1 GGYPDEYLD
10 GLRKIFNYYTSNS
23 RTDSYTLERIE
34 VLRGPSSMLYGQGTT
49 GGVINMVSKR
59 PLEEAQG
66 EVGVQFGSFARK
78 QVQADLTGPLT
89 ADGQWLYRLV
99 ALARDA
105 DTQVD
110 YVRDDRSLLAPSL
123 TWRPSPATSLT
134 LQALWQRDR
143 TGSTS
148 QFFPWE
154 GVILPNPNGPLP
166 DNRFIGEPG
175 YDRYDTDRTTF
186 GWLFEHR
193 FNEQWAFRQNVRF
206 TENEVDYFSHYGDS
220 FTTPGGW
227 HGDPVNKRL
236 LGRFGF
242 GDVNRVRMLAT
253 DQHVEGDVVTGSVK
267 HKLLIGLDAM
277 RFKQTGETGG
287 DAPTYDP
294 YFGTLPSIDAYNPV
308 YGNFT
313 PFTLFDKGR
322 SQQRQVGL
330 YLQDQMKFDERWVVV
345 AGLRHDRAT
354 SQPAADAPDETTS
367 ANTPRLGFMVLADGW
382 SPYVSYS
389 ESFTPLANRS
399 VQGGTGFQSFKPLR
413 GKQWEG
419 GVKVQPPG
427 IEGLGFSA
435 LVYDLK
441 EQNQI
446 VETAPNV
453 FEQLNETWARG
464 AELEANVR
472 LGAGIDL
479 IASYTY
485 TKVDPQ
491 LENVPRNIASLWGKW
506 SLGAVGLPGFSVGAG
521 WRYWSAY
528 ADGDAPEVP
537 AVNLLDLMA
546 AWESQHWRLALNIN
560 NATDKSYV
568 STCLSRGDCWWGAR
582 RNVVASA
589 TYRW

>member
-1 GGYPDEYLD
+1 
-10 GLRKIFNYYTSNS
+10 
-23 RTDSYTLERIE
+23 
-34 VLRGPSSMLYGQGTT
+34 
-49 GGVINMVSKR
+49 
-59 PLEEAQG
+59 
-66 EVGVQFGSFARK
+66 
-78 QVQADLTGPLT
+78 
-89 ADGQWLYRLV
+89 
-99 ALARDA
+99 
-105 DTQVD
+105 
-110 YVRDDRSLLAPSL
+110 
-123 TWRPSPATSLT
+123 
-134 LQALWQRDR
+134 
-143 TGSTS
+143 
-148 QFFPWE
+148 
-154 GVILPNPNGPLP
+154 
-166 DNRFIGEPG
+166 
-175 YDRYDTDRTTF
+175 
-186 GWLFEHR
+186 
-193 FNEQWAFRQNVRF
+193 
-206 TENEVDYFSHYGDS
+206 
-220 FTTPGGW
+220 
-227 HGDPVNKRL
+227 
-236 LGRFGF
+236 
-242 GDVNRVRMLAT
+242 MLAT

-294 YFGTLPSIDAYNPV
+294 YFGTLPSIDAYSPV

-322 SQQRQVGL
+322 SQQRQVGI

-367 ANTPRLGFMVLADGW
+367 ANTPRLGFMYLADGW

-389 ESFTPLANRS
+389 ESFTPLANRTLA
-399 VQGGTGFQSFKPLR
+399 GGAGYQSFKPLR
-413 GKQWEG
+413 GKQWEA

-506 SLGAVGLPGFSVGAG
+506 NLGAVGLAGFSVGAG

-528 ADGDAPEVP
+528 ADGNAPEVP

-546 AWESQHWRLALNIN
+546 AWESPHWRLALNVN